1 MKSEGQAWA
10 LEQLA
15 DIVQASSGSLE
26 IIELVEPTAQGE
38 AVSISLSVDC
48 SGYPRKQGG
57 IPLRARERLLLKI
70 PVNFP
75 LELPRLNFAHTRY
88 RDFSHVQWGSYI
100 CLYQATDS
108 EWQPEDGLFGF
119 MQRVDD
125 WFRAAAA
132 NELDPAGMPLHPPV
146 TYAVSSVKVVPTQN
160 TPVPEAPFWA
170 GYAKIT
176 RENDNRIEL
185 GQWIDH

>member
-88 RDFSHVQWGSYI
+88 RDFSHVQWG
-100 CLYQATDS
+100 
-108 EWQPEDGLFGF
+108 
-119 MQRVDD
+119 
-125 WFRAAAA
+125 
-132 NELDPAGMPLHPPV
+132 
-146 TYAVSSVKVVPTQN
+146 
-160 TPVPEAPFWA
+160 
-170 GYAKIT
+170 
-176 RENDNRIEL
+176 
-185 GQWIDH
+185 